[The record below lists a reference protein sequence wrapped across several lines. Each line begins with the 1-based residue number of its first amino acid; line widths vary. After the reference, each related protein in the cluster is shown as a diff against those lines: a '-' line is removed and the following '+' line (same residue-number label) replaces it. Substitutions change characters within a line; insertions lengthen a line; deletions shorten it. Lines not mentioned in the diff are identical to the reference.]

1 MSMKLQL
8 VKVEIAKPVNT
19 SKYDG
24 VITAFKELKEDE
36 FSTMGLSRVTT
47 GEVQSLRNKAKE
59 AGIHLYCPKMT
70 DAEGNPVVDA
80 DGNEL
85 HTVHR
90 VAQPS
95 GKGRRRSATVTA

>member
-1 MSMKLQL
+1 MVVMLKL

-24 VITAFKELKEDE
+24 VISAFKGLEEKD
-36 FSTMGLSRVTT
+36 FSSMGLERVTT

-70 DAEGNPVVDA
+70 DAEGNPIVDV

-90 VAQPS
+90 VAQAS